1 MQLVIEIPVYN
12 KIIISKKLQKL
23 PSHSY
28 KTAS

>member
-1 MQLVIEIPVYN
+1 MKLVIEVYN
-12 KIIISKKLQKL
+12 KIIISIKLEKV